1 MTASPCIG
9 VCRLDPRTQICVGC
23 GRTIA
28 EIAAWP
34 SLSAEERRA
43 IVARLQASGAPAAN
57 GSAPNAPAVS

>member
-9 VCRLDPRTQICVGC
+9 VCRLDPQTQVCVGC

-34 SLSAEERRA
+34 SLGADERRA
-43 IVARLQASGAPAAN
+43 IVARLEASRRAQAIP
-57 GSAPNAPAVS
+57 

>member
-9 VCRLDPRTQICVGC
+9 VCQLDGRTQTCVGC

-34 SLSAEERRA
+34 ALDDAERRA
-43 IVARLQASGAPAAN
+43 ILARLQASPAPK
-57 GSAPNAPAVS
+57 PDD